1 MHVYVKAIVD
11 TLYKENPYELLQTSL
26 TCLVL
31 TNSSDIYLERYAARR
46 GAVAS
51 TPRRE
56 LELEHSSCSILAI

>member
-1 MHVYVKAIVD
+1 MHFYGKAMVD
-11 TLYKENPYELLQTSL
+11 TLYMENLYKLLETSL
-26 TCLVL
+26 ACLVL